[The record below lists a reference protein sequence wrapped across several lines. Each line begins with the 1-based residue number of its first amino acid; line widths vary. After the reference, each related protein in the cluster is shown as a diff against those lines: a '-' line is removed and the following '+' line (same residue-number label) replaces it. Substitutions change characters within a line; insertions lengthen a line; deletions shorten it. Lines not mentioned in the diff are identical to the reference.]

1 MATQKS
7 GSSKLCLAIGSLVAV
22 ALIFGVLHKT
32 GNLSTQ
38 DDYELMGVIPEQ
50 IIIENAVAS
59 PETPRLKYQKMPIH
73 RPLPLI
79 LIIQIK
85 LNQRLLKKHQ

>member
-7 GSSKLCLAIGSLVAV
+7 GSSKLVIAVGSLVAV

-38 DDYELMGVIPEQ
+38 DDYELTV
-50 IIIENAVAS
+50 S
-59 PETPRLKYQKMPIH
+59 YTHLT
-73 RPLPLI
+73 LPT
-79 LIIQIK
+79 K
-85 LNQRLLKKHQ
+85 A